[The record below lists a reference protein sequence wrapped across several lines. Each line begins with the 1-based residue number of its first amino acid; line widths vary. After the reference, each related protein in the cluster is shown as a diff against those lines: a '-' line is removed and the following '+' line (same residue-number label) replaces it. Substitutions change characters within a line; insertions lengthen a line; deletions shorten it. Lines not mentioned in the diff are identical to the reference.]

1 MRLSRLFVRVFCTA
15 LLVSIGLSCHTAL
28 AIPVLQIQIIPNSQ
42 VYNVG
47 TKVNVLSNITLD
59 DTPIANLAAVEIDSP
74 HGSSLVIRTVKT
86 GNVSQMYFRVQILDL
101 YISTS
106 TGGHATLFKPGDI
119 AYANITIK
127 NIDFIQHHV
136 TVGLYGQGSDNGS
149 LFAFYPSQDNLDANL
164 TIQHLLSIVIP
175 NNAATG
181 QARIFASLFTDFPSS
196 RGYAYCPEK
205 TATFSIGESTPLLP
219 QQPEYSNITFTLP
232 RKDCYVGNYTAYAV
246 TNYNVLQTA
255 DDNAQ
260 FKVILVGDMTKD
272 NVINMRDIS
281 ALIQVYNTTPIS
293 PHWNPDADLNNDEV
307 VNMRDISILVQ
318 TFQNSA
324 IP

>member
-1 MRLSRLFVRVFCTA
+1 MHSSRLLVRVFCTV

-28 AIPVLQIQIIPNSQ
+28 AVPVLQVQIILNSQ

-59 DTPIANLAAVEIDSP
+59 GTPIANLAAVEIGSP
-74 HGSSLVIRTVKT
+74 HGSPLVIRTVKT
-86 GNVSQMYFRVQILDL
+86 GNVSQMYFRVQILDV

-164 TIQHLLSIVIP
+164 TIQHLLSPVFEMLYV
-175 NNAATG
+175 
-181 QARIFASLFTDFPSS
+181 R
-196 RGYAYCPEK
+196 R
-205 TATFSIGESTPLLP
+205 
-219 QQPEYSNITFTLP
+219 SNPVRLH
-232 RKDCYVGNYTAYAV
+232 
-246 TNYNVLQTA
+246 
-255 DDNAQ
+255 
-260 FKVILVGDMTKD
+260 
-272 NVINMRDIS
+272 
-281 ALIQVYNTTPIS
+281 VY
-293 PHWNPDADLNNDEV
+293 
-307 VNMRDISILVQ
+307 
-318 TFQNSA
+318 
-324 IP
+324 